1 LRPTSGRAL
10 ILFPCCLFVE
20 LGREFHAFVDGV
32 ERRNRRADAAEQ
44 RDIAAVDA
52 LDQPPDERGA

>member
-1 LRPTSGRAL
+1 VAL
-10 ILFPCCLFVE
+10 ISRLCALDTWLVRSR
-20 LGREFHAFVDGV
+20 LTARGRRDLRH
-32 ERRNRRADAAEQ
+32 ERQPARLADAAEQ

>member
-1 LRPTSGRAL
+1 MASS
-10 ILFPCCLFVE
+10 V
-20 LGREFHAFVDGV
+20 
-32 ERRNRRADAAEQ
+32 RNRRADAAEQ